1 MKKSIAGLVMAL
13 SLLFALPVYGQVT
26 APSVVVDGKPVTFHI
41 QPIKVDGSYF
51 VEFKPV
57 FTQLGL
63 KVQWV
68 QRSKQIIGS
77 NETTT
82 IKLTVGNKNGSVNGV
97 AKVLTA
103 APRIVKGYT
112 LVPLRF
118 IGEATNRE
126 VNWDKE
132 KNLITISVKVDV
144 AAEKAKVLEAYKKFS
159 EFGEKEDVQG
169 VMSLI
174 DESSPY
180 KGLFSVLEEQFKL
193 YDIKGTIELAEV
205 VDLRG
210 DEAVIR
216 TIETS
221 EKLKGPFYLNKRAE
235 QMNLFKKS
243 KDGQWRFSDL
253 QLVAQEYIIPDGFF
267 DKEAVVGEQDKKDIL
282 AVINANIDYLEKE
295 DLVGFK
301 TTMDPSAPGAD
312 VTLQTLPMIF
322 EQYDFDYN
330 ITKTTIVE
338 VSEKEAYVY
347 MEQTTKMIAGPQP
360 QDAKATV
367 VTKVT
372 KTADGKWKVY
382 STEIITYEPLT
393 VKK

>member
-1 MKKSIAGLVMAL
+1 MKKTIAGLVMAL

-41 QPIKVDGSYF
+41 QPVKVDGSYF

-68 QRSKQIIGS
+68 QASKQIIGS

-132 KNLITISVKVDV
+132 KNLITITVKVDV

-180 KGLFSVLEEQFKL
+180 KGLSSVLEEQYKL

-210 DEAVIR
+210 NEAVIR

-221 EKLKGPFYLNKRAE
+221 EKLKGPFYLNKRVE
-235 QMNLFKKS
+235 LMNLMKKS
-243 KDGQWRFSDL
+243 KDGQWRFSNL

-282 AVINANIDYLEKE
+282 AVINANVDFTKKE
-295 DLVGFK
+295 DAAGALS
-301 TTMDPSAPGAD
+301 TIDPSSPVYEASAPYL
-312 VTLQTLPMIF
+312 TELF
-322 EQYDFDYN
+322 KQYDLDYN
-330 ITKTTIVE
+330 ITKTTIIE

-347 MEQTTKMIAGPQP
+347 MEQTTKKIAGPEF
-360 QDAKATV
+360 QDNKASYV
-367 VTKVT
+367 NKLTKS
-372 KTADGKWKVY
+372 ADGKWKIY
-382 STEIITYEPLT
+382 STEIIKVDPLT
-393 VKK
+393 VQK